1 MNLFYRKTNYITMI
15 LTFSYNPW
23 VCLFSS
29 ALCVAIMFWMS
40 WLYAAIT
47 IGVLVVLGLYVFWAN
62 PEANWGSSTQGQVFV
77 SALKHVK
84 EVTGISILNN
94 STEQVNCI
102 KTRLRLNL
110 FTVLI
115 YFRNPRAY

>member
-1 MNLFYRKTNYITMI
+1 MI

-40 WLYAAIT
+40 YLYAAIT

-94 STEQVNCI
+94 STEQVYCNHDI

-110 FTVLI
+110 FTILI
-115 YFRNPRAY
+115 NFRNPRAY

>member
-1 MNLFYRKTNYITMI
+1 
-15 LTFSYNPW
+15 
-23 VCLFSS
+23 
-29 ALCVAIMFWMS
+29 MS

-94 STEQVNCI
+94 STEQVNCNK

>member
-1 MNLFYRKTNYITMI
+1 MISQFPYYKSILPYDSLFNLTF
-15 LTFSYNPW
+15 TFSYNPW

-84 EVTGISILNN
+84 EVTGISIF
-94 STEQVNCI
+94 I
-102 KTRLRLNL
+102 KT
-110 FTVLI
+110 I
-115 YFRNPRAY
+115 